1 MGQKVRSA
9 DDGRAVCQTCQDTG
23 CGTPKKRVEKKR
35 GSPFSRDERN
45 TTVGICCCMSENT
58 TGVWREKYDRNVPML
73 SFTATLVEPIV
84 PLNTSPL
91 RYKRRVKKSQFM
103 WIISKIRREAHG
115 GKNSGVCDVTFFFLS
130 CTSSFGTLPRSNR
143 NRVQPELT
151 PTSVP
156 SLVAPLP

>member
-1 MGQKVRSA
+1 MGQNVRSA
-9 DDGRAVCQTCQDTG
+9 HDGRAVCQTCQDTG

-103 WIISKIRREAHG
+103 WIIVRYAEKRTEGRIRACAT
-115 GKNSGVCDVTFFFLS
+115 SLFFFFPARPHLGRCRGQIEIEFS
-130 CTSSFGTLPRSNR
+130 RNRHLPRSH
-143 NRVQPELT
+143 P
-151 PTSVP
+151 
-156 SLVAPLP
+156 